1 MDIRL
6 ALMTGVDIPIPSC
19 RLVVHQ
25 PSIKEISMIGETDF
39 FVAAQCLT
47 IEKSMHIKDESLLS
61 TTSNFQIFM
70 TIMTEQEQKDK
81 KKNTLALLELIFP
94 NDKIVFTPR
103 ALLINRKDENIII
116 DENNFEDLQ
125 EVFQQMFC
133 LSAAGQQAFNPANEA
148 ARKIAEKLMR
158 GRQRVAAQ
166 RQAEEGGNGSIL
178 SQYLSVISVALHIPL
193 QQVAELTMYQLYD
206 LIERYSLY
214 TNWDLD
220 IRSRLAGGKP
230 ESKPDNWMKIIH

>member
-19 RLVVHQ
+19 QLVVHQ

-214 TNWDLD
+214 TN
-220 IRSRLAGGKP
+220 
-230 ESKPDNWMKIIH
+230 

>member
-19 RLVVHQ
+19 QLVVHQ

-39 FVAAQCLT
+39 FVGAQCLT

>member
-214 TNWDLD
+214 TN
-220 IRSRLAGGKP
+220 
-230 ESKPDNWMKIIH
+230 

>member
-6 ALMTGVDIPIPSC
+6 ALITGVDIPIPSC

-125 EVFQQMFC
+125 EVFQQIFC
-133 LSAAGQQAFNPANEA
+133 LSAAGQQAFNPANDA
-148 ARKIAEKLMR
+148 AKKIADKLMR
-158 GRQRVAAQ
+158 ARQRVAAQ
-166 RQAEEGGNGSIL
+166 KQSEGGDGSVFA
-178 SQYLSVISVALHIPL
+178 QYLSVLSVGLHFPL
-193 QQVAELTMYQLYD
+193 QQVAELTMYQMYD
-206 LIERYSLY
+206 LMERYSLY
-214 TNWDLD
+214 TN
-220 IRSRLAGGKP
+220 
-230 ESKPDNWMKIIH
+230 

>member
-39 FVAAQCLT
+39 FVGAQCLT

-125 EVFQQMFC
+125 EVFQQIFC
-133 LSAAGQQAFNPANEA
+133 LSAAGQQAFNPANDA
-148 ARKIAEKLMR
+148 AKKIADKLMR
-158 GRQRVAAQ
+158 ARQRVAAQ
-166 RQAEEGGNGSIL
+166 KQSEGGDGSVFA
-178 SQYLSVISVALHIPL
+178 QYLSVLSVGLHFPL

-206 LIERYSLY
+206 LMERYSLY
-214 TNWDLD
+214 TN
-220 IRSRLAGGKP
+220 
-230 ESKPDNWMKIIH
+230 